1 MLFRSEA
8 LRKSGKSVYE
18 NITGRPVEQE
28 DEKAA
33 FEDDGLQANER
44 DLSNQLA
51 LEKERKNAKDV
62 LLDEAAYIVS
72 DQVGLIKNGP
82 RLTAQLKP
90 GIKTIAN

>member
-1 MLFRSEA
+1 MKSREA
-8 LRKSGKSVYE
+8 LRKSGKSIYE
-18 NITGRPVEQE
+18 SIMGRAVKPEE
-28 DEKAA
+28 EKDS

-62 LLDEAAYIVS
+62 LLDEAVYIVS

-90 GIKTIAN
+90 GIKTISN